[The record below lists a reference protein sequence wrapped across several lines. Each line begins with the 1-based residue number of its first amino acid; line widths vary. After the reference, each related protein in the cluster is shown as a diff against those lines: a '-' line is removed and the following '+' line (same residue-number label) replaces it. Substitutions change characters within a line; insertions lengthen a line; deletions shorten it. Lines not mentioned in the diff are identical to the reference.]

1 MVKYLYVFVLI
12 CLFAF
17 EMNAQNTDCNYSLS
31 DFENKF
37 IQKKVEHYIDK
48 YKREYSNY
56 EDRYV
61 YVFIKKDSLGV
72 TSYFITYSFSIGE
85 SLWNNINFLQKY
97 NNEVIM
103 VREFN
108 NPKKIEECKM
118 MSFLKENY
126 PESHKVFLKTNAWQI
141 KWLVHDVPTEVYYL
155 KKNKLIKEDF
165 YFE

>member
-1 MVKYLYVFVLI
+1 MVKYFYVLI

-85 SLWNNINFLQKY
+85 SLWNDINFLQKY
-97 NNEVIM
+97 NHEVIM

-118 MSFLKENY
+118 MSLLKENY
-126 PESHKVFLKTNAWQI
+126 PESYKVFLKTNAWQI
-141 KWLVHDVPTEVYYL
+141 PYYYHTRVPVEIYYF